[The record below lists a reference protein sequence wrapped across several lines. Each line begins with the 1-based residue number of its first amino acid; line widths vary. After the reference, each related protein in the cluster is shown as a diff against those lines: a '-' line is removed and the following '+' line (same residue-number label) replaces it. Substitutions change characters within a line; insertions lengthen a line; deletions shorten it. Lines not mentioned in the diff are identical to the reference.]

1 MIFRCN
7 HCGGRVK
14 YDISKQHLHCD
25 SCDRLV
31 VDVEETVTE
40 YWFDQYVCSSCGAK
54 LNVNEEEITSEC
66 PYCQAQDIFF
76 KGKCND
82 YPIEFIVPFR
92 VDYEMAVNLIQNE
105 FAGYRLAPRKI
116 RNFNP
121 DAVKP
126 LYVPFWAYDVRI
138 KTRQIIEG
146 GKGGTFG
153 ELEKWLHTRR
163 VEVIYKDVEVDAS
176 KNLVDG
182 LAERLGPWQFEEKK
196 KFSPMYMAGLY
207 GGVAEYSD
215 EDLSERIKT
224 RAEIY
229 VDELV
234 MKSCSATKDN
244 KVKEK
249 KYLTDVVDKHLML
262 LPVWFFTSTY
272 GGKKYSAIING
283 QTGKVVSA
291 VPHFMSTLIGCCLG
305 MTAVLTLPIYYLLRY
320 VRELMK
326 ENQFSAIIFIVV
338 GIVVLIWLCYKSM
351 KNYVHYRKTLDEL
364 RMDAMVSFAKGKEEI
379 KEI

>member
-1 MIFRCN
+1 MVFQCN

-14 YDISKQHLHCD
+14 FDINKQHLRCD

-31 VDVEETVTE
+31 VDVEEKVTE

-54 LNVNEEEITSEC
+54 LNVNEEEVTSKC

-82 YPIEFIVPFR
+82 YPIEYIVPFR
-92 VDYEMAVNLIQNE
+92 VDYENAINLIRQE
-105 FAGYRLAPRKI
+105 FEGYRLAPGKI
-116 RNFNP
+116 RKFSVE
-121 DAVKP
+121 AVKP

-163 VEVIYKDVEVDAS
+163 VEVVYEDVEVDAS

-182 LAERLGPWQFEEKK
+182 LAERLGPWHFDEKK
-196 KFSPMYMAGLY
+196 EFSPKYMAGFF

-215 EDLSERIKT
+215 EDLSERVKA

-234 MKSCSATKDN
+234 MKSCSTTKDN
-244 KVKEK
+244 KVKER
-249 KYLTDVVDKHLML
+249 KYLTDIVDKHLML
-262 LPVWFFTSTY
+262 LPIWFFTSTY
-272 GGKKYSAIING
+272 RGKKFSAIING

-291 VPHFMSTLIGCCLG
+291 VPHFKSTLIGFSLG
-305 MTAVLTLPIYYLLRY
+305 ATAVFAVPLYYLVQY
-320 VRELMK
+320 INDLMQV
-326 ENQFSAIIFIVV
+326 NRVGGLVSSVV
-338 GIVVLIWLCYKSM
+338 GIGVVAWLFFKSS
-351 KNYVHYRKTLDEL
+351 KKYGHYMKTLREFY
-364 RMDAMVSFAKGKEEI
+364 MDSMISFAEKE
-379 KEI
+379 KEKDEA